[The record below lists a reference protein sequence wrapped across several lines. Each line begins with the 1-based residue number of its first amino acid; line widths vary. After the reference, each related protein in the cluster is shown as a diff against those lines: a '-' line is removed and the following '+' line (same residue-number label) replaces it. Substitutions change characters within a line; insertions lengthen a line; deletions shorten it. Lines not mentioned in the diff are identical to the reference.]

1 MLYDPKFSERIY
13 RKETFLTMEKSLQ
26 QHINDDRDE
35 LDNPNINGQ
44 RRRHLEDE
52 LNALEQYQVN
62 HPDEDHDPNGLELFC
77 DANPD
82 ALECRIYED

>member
-1 MLYDPKFSERIY
+1 MDR
-13 RKETFLTMEKSLQ
+13 TLQ

-35 LDNPNINGQ
+35 IDNPTTSGQ

-52 LNALEQYQVN
+52 LDSLEKYQAN
-62 HPDEDHDPNGLELFC
+62 HPDDDHDPNALELFC

>member
-1 MLYDPKFSERIY
+1 MNK
-13 RKETFLTMEKSLQ
+13 TLQ

-35 LDNPNINGQ
+35 LDNPHLSAQ

-52 LNALEQYQVN
+52 LDSLEQYQIN
-62 HPDEDHDPNGLELFC
+62 HPDTNHDPTYLELYC